1 MKRNKNW
8 TKEPKHTKTN
18 KQSLPPPRP
27 THQKYE
33 RGKRME
39 LDITRDLPASF
50 ESCSLVLGSLFEEII
65 PTT

>member
-1 MKRNKNW
+1 MKIEQKNPN
-8 TKEPKHTKTN
+8 TQKPTSN
-18 KQSLPPPRP
+18 PCPPPRP

-50 ESCSLVLGSLFEEII
+50 ESCSLVRGSLFEEII